1 MEVIQTMGSLVLSF
15 GVFDGPNA
23 IKCNIY
29 IYIAYIYIYIHTM
42 STILLPFNVCSI
54 AGVVSGVSGA
64 LHLSHI
70 YWSPGH
76 QISCQSSSSLF
87 WVQRCLLSFV
97 NSQSNPP
104 FSPRV
109 PVFAH
114 LCSAPDH
121 LLPRWASS
129 QFLRPIFCIFQVP
142 SLPQLPNSL
151 QVSPSASFS
160 HWLSVS
166 NLLTT

>member
-29 IYIAYIYIYIHTM
+29 IYILHIYIYIYTHNVDYSPPIQCLFYCRSGFRCIRGT
-42 STILLPFNVCSI
+42 SSQSYILVF
-54 AGVVSGVSGA
+54 
-64 LHLSHI
+64 
-70 YWSPGH
+70 YMTKSPGH

-104 FSPRV
+104 FSPE
-109 PVFAH
+109 
-114 LCSAPDH
+114 
-121 LLPRWASS
+121 S
-129 QFLRPIFCIFQVP
+129 QFLLICVQPLITSCPDELHLSSYDQY
-142 SLPQLPNSL
+142 
-151 QVSPSASFS
+151 SASFKFLHCLNS
-160 HWLSVS
+160 PTLYKLVHQPALVIG
-166 NLLTT
+166 